1 MANMRTMT
9 VYEGSRSITDNV
21 DKVIIDYDDNTQ
33 KEFVASTD
41 RSAETTKVR
50 AILDAF
56 FT

>member
-1 MANMRTMT
+1 MRTMT
-9 VYEGSRSITDNV
+9 VYEGSKSITDSV

-41 RSAETTKVR
+41 RSAEATKVK

>member
-1 MANMRTMT
+1 MRTMT